1 MEEEKVTFDGSEI
14 ETEANIEKCPGCG
27 ANMVFSP
34 EKQALEC
41 PYCGTVATI
50 ENSFGE
56 EIRFANLLSS
66 ASTWADETHVF
77 RCENCGARTVL
88 DRTEIAKT
96 CSFCGTTNI
105 VETDELSGLK
115 PNAVV
120 PFRLTVQN
128 AIERVKTWVKRKFF
142 APGKFKKSV
151 TPENVSGLYTPA
163 FTYDAQTHSTYSGVL
178 GKYEYRT
185 RRVNGKTVRER
196 YTRYF
201 HIGGSHELFFD
212 DVLIQASSGI
222 SQGSIDKL
230 QPFGTSDSKEYAKEY
245 LSGFT
250 ASQYTKDGLACWEEA
265 KTRMNGRI
273 RSAILSR
280 YVYDVVSSLNV
291 DTNYS
296 NVTYKYVLLPV
307 YIGHCGWKNKIYNFF
322 VNGYNGNV
330 TGKTPV
336 SVWKVLA
343 VVLAGLAVVGGLFA
357 LVYFTGG

>member
-1 MEEEKVTFDGSEI
+1 MEEELTLNGSEV
-14 ETEANIEKCPGCG
+14 ETETNIQKCPGCG
-27 ANMVFSP
+27 ANMIFSP
-34 EKQALEC
+34 EKQSLEC
-41 PYCGTVATI
+41 PYCGTLVSV
-50 ENSFGE
+50 EKSLGE
-56 EIRFANLLSS
+56 EKHFANLLSS
-66 ASTWADETHVF
+66 ANTWASETHVF
-77 RCENCGARTVL
+77 RCENCGAKTVL

-96 CSFCGTTNI
+96 CSFCGTTNV
-105 VETDELSGLK
+105 VETDEISGLK

-120 PFRLTVQN
+120 PFQLTVQK
-128 AIERVKTWVKRKFF
+128 AIESVKNWVKRKFF
-142 APGKFKKSV
+142 APRKFKKSV
-151 TPENVSGLYTPA
+151 APENVSGVYTPA
-163 FTYDAQTHSTYSGVL
+163 FTYDAQTYSTYSGVL

-201 HIGGSHELFFD
+201 NIGGSHELFFD
-212 DVLIQASSGI
+212 DVLIQASNAI
-222 SQGSIDKL
+222 NQNSIDKL

-250 ASQYTKDGLACWEEA
+250 ASQYSKDGLECWEEA
-265 KTRMNGRI
+265 KVRMNGRV

-291 DTNYS
+291 DTSYN

-307 YIGHCGWKNKIYNFF
+307 YIGHLGWKKKVYNFF

-343 VVLAGLAVVGGLFA
+343 VVCAGLAVIGGLLA
-357 LVYFTGG
+357 LVYFGGG